1 MRDTYKK
8 LTKVFREVF
17 DDDSIELTPETTA
30 NDIDDWDSI
39 EHINLIAA
47 VEDAF
52 GMRFQMREVSAMKN
66 VGEMFAFVSAM
77 KRRAHPLAKAR
88 AQSKRTGSGSPKT
101 RLMYEP
107 CRLTAGAHVGA
118 PGVNPQAG
126 SNRLTFDPVLGTG
139 FEAEAQLFQSIALL
153 PESRPIDGWIKLY
166 RPPFVNDGLQ
176 LVIE

>member
-52 GMRFQMREVSAMKN
+52 GMRFQMREVSGMNN
-66 VGEMFAFVSAM
+66 VGELVQIF
-77 KRRAHPLAKAR
+77 
-88 AQSKRTGSGSPKT
+88 
-101 RLMYEP
+101 
-107 CRLTAGAHVGA
+107 
-118 PGVNPQAG
+118 
-126 SNRLTFDPVLGTG
+126 
-139 FEAEAQLFQSIALL
+139 
-153 PESRPIDGWIKLY
+153 ESRT
-166 RPPFVNDGLQ
+166 
-176 LVIE
+176 

>member
-52 GMRFQMREVSAMKN
+52 GMRFQMREVSGMKTW
-66 VGEMFAFVSAM
+66 GKWYRSSKAERKAKSSA
-77 KRRAHPLAKAR
+77 
-88 AQSKRTGSGSPKT
+88 
-101 RLMYEP
+101 
-107 CRLTAGAHVGA
+107 
-118 PGVNPQAG
+118 
-126 SNRLTFDPVLGTG
+126 D
-139 FEAEAQLFQSIALL
+139 ALL
-153 PESRPIDGWIKLY
+153 FLY
-166 RPPFVNDGLQ
+166 IHRLCADTICIRRHFMLC
-176 LVIE
+176 LVLP

>member
-52 GMRFQMREVSAMKN
+52 GMRFQMREVSGMKN
-66 VGEMFAFVSAM
+66 VGEMV
-77 KRRAHPLAKAR
+77 
-88 AQSKRTGSGSPKT
+88 Q
-101 RLMYEP
+101 
-107 CRLTAGAHVGA
+107 
-118 PGVNPQAG
+118 
-126 SNRLTFDPVLGTG
+126 
-139 FEAEAQLFQSIALL
+139 II
-153 PESRPIDGWIKLY
+153 ESRT
-166 RPPFVNDGLQ
+166 
-176 LVIE
+176 

>member
-30 NDIDDWDSI
+30 NDIEDWDSI

-66 VGEMFAFVSAM
+66 VGEMV
-77 KRRAHPLAKAR
+77 
-88 AQSKRTGSGSPKT
+88 Q
-101 RLMYEP
+101 
-107 CRLTAGAHVGA
+107 
-118 PGVNPQAG
+118 
-126 SNRLTFDPVLGTG
+126 
-139 FEAEAQLFQSIALL
+139 II
-153 PESRPIDGWIKLY
+153 ESRT
-166 RPPFVNDGLQ
+166 
-176 LVIE
+176 

>member
-52 GMRFQMREVSAMKN
+52 GMRFQMREVSGMKY
-66 VGEMFAFVSAM
+66 VGEMVQIIVS
-77 KRRAHPLAKAR
+77 
-88 AQSKRTGSGSPKT
+88 RT
-101 RLMYEP
+101 
-107 CRLTAGAHVGA
+107 
-118 PGVNPQAG
+118 
-126 SNRLTFDPVLGTG
+126 
-139 FEAEAQLFQSIALL
+139 
-153 PESRPIDGWIKLY
+153 
-166 RPPFVNDGLQ
+166 
-176 LVIE
+176 

>member
-52 GMRFQMREVSAMKN
+52 GMRFQMREVSGMKN
-66 VGEMFAFVSAM
+66 VGEMV
-77 KRRAHPLAKAR
+77 
-88 AQSKRTGSGSPKT
+88 QIIENRT
-101 RLMYEP
+101 
-107 CRLTAGAHVGA
+107 
-118 PGVNPQAG
+118 
-126 SNRLTFDPVLGTG
+126 
-139 FEAEAQLFQSIALL
+139 
-153 PESRPIDGWIKLY
+153 
-166 RPPFVNDGLQ
+166 
-176 LVIE
+176 

>member
-52 GMRFQMREVSAMKN
+52 GMRFQMREVSGMKN
-66 VGEMFAFVSAM
+66 VGEMV
-77 KRRAHPLAKAR
+77 
-88 AQSKRTGSGSPKT
+88 Q
-101 RLMYEP
+101 
-107 CRLTAGAHVGA
+107 
-118 PGVNPQAG
+118 
-126 SNRLTFDPVLGTG
+126 
-139 FEAEAQLFQSIALL
+139 II
-153 PESRPIDGWIKLY
+153 ESST
-166 RPPFVNDGLQ
+166 
-176 LVIE
+176 

>member
-52 GMRFQMREVSAMKN
+52 GMRFLMREVSGMKN
-66 VGEMFAFVSAM
+66 VGELV
-77 KRRAHPLAKAR
+77 
-88 AQSKRTGSGSPKT
+88 Q
-101 RLMYEP
+101 
-107 CRLTAGAHVGA
+107 
-118 PGVNPQAG
+118 
-126 SNRLTFDPVLGTG
+126 
-139 FEAEAQLFQSIALL
+139 II
-153 PESRPIDGWIKLY
+153 ESRT
-166 RPPFVNDGLQ
+166 
-176 LVIE
+176 